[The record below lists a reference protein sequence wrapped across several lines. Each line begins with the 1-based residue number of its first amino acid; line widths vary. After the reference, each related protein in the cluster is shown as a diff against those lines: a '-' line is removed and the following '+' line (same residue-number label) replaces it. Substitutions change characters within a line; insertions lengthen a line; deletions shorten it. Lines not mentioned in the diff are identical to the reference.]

1 MIVNNL
7 FKVAVAGVLALCAVS
22 CTGNC
27 GNSASSDAEGQQS
40 VTATEGD
47 NAGSVDSITNSAVN
61 KPTVIDFYADWCG
74 PCRQIAP
81 LFDQLESEYGEK
93 VMFKRVN
100 VDVSE
105 QLAAQYDVVSIPTFV
120 FLDAE
125 GNLVN
130 KVIGADPESLKAN
143 VKQLYDSN
151 L

>member
-7 FKVAVAGVLALCAVS
+7 FKVAMAGVLALCAVS
-22 CTGNC
+22 CTGNRSD
-27 GNSASSDAEGQQS
+27 SASSGAEDQQS
-40 VTATEGD
+40 VAGAQTGD
-47 NAGSVDSITNSAVN
+47 AGAVDSITNSAVN

-81 LFDQLESEYGEK
+81 LYEQLESEYGEK
-93 VMFKRVN
+93 VVFKRVN

-151 L
+151 M